1 MHLLRGACSS
11 TIWAVVSPLEATLDI
26 RPRARIDVVDVR
38 AMAAAAYGDVFDRFA
53 RCLYVSPHTTA
64 GYLPQSL
71 ATRLTTRRAGLEPYL
86 HLFQTVFPANAG
98 YQHDNLDLRTELP
111 PEQRRVEP
119 TNGDSHL
126 AFMAAGLHTC
136 VSYRTDRTGPVY
148 FVDLDGAHEGTP
160 RKRATRLV
168 GYNEEREIARMSLE
182 VPVSKHPIEAV
193 SLKDPSLGL
202 SARLNELI
210 RRQGVTKGRVRLE
223 LGRDERH
230 ASLTINEYETLLM
243 QHDLAEVL
251 RNPLKFAAQKARHAW
266 SDPLAVP
273 VKAVDYAKYDLVRAV
288 NRLFDALGL
297 SASRLEFALA
307 RALELP
313 ASRLL
318 RMKRSVNLLVSDAGT
333 DGTGAVVE
341 GTFQA
346 PIMVQ
351 WRPATAGRRT
361 VEVVLSRFL

>member
-1 MHLLRGACSS
+1 VA
-11 TIWAVVSPLEATLDI
+11 PLEAALDI
-26 RPRARIDVVDVR
+26 RPRARIDIVDVR
-38 AMAAAAYGDVFDRFA
+38 AMAAAAHGDVFDRFA

-86 HLFQTVFPANAG
+86 HLFQTVFPAGAG
-98 YQHDNLDLRTELP
+98 YQHDNLDLRTELR

-136 VSYRTDRTGPVY
+136 VSYRTERVGPVY
-148 FVDLDGAHEGTP
+148 FVDLDGSHEGTP
-160 RKRATRLV
+160 RKRVTRLV
-168 GYNEEREIARMSLE
+168 GYNQEIEVARTTLD
-182 VPVSKHPIEAV
+182 VPVSRHPIEAV
-193 SLKDPSLGL
+193 NLKDPALGL
-202 SARLNELI
+202 DDRLKELI
-210 RRQGVTKGRVRLE
+210 REHGVTKGRVRLE
-223 LGRDERH
+223 LAPDERD

-251 RNPLKFAAQKARHAW
+251 RNPLKFAAEKARNAW

-288 NRLFDALGL
+288 NKLLDALGL

-307 RALELP
+307 RALEVP

-318 RMKRSVNLLVSDAGT
+318 RMKRSVNLLVS
-333 DGTGAVVE
+333 GTGPTGCGVVVE

-351 WRPATAGRRT
+351 WRPAADGRRT
-361 VEVVLSRFL
+361 IEVALSRFL

>member
-1 MHLLRGACSS
+1 MA
-11 TIWAVVSPLEATLDI
+11 PLEATLDI
-26 RPRARIDVVDVR
+26 RPRDRVDIVDVR
-38 AMAAAAYGDVFDRFA
+38 AKAASTFGDAFEGYA

-64 GYLPQSL
+64 GYLPQNL
-71 ATRLTTRRAGLEPYL
+71 AARLTRRTAGVEPYL

-119 TNGDSHL
+119 INGDSHL
-126 AFMAAGLHTC
+126 AFMAADLRTC
-136 VSYRTDRTGPVY
+136 VSYKTAFQGPVY

-160 RKRATRLV
+160 RHRVTRLV
-168 GYNEEREIARMSLE
+168 GYNSEVEVARVSIQ
-182 VPVSKHPIEAV
+182 VPVSRHPIEAV

-202 SARLNELI
+202 SEMLADLI
-210 RRQGVTKGRVRLE
+210 RQHGVSKGRVRLE
-223 LGRDERH
+223 LGRDERD

-251 RNPLKFAAQKARHAW
+251 RNPLKFAAEKARHAW

-273 VKAVDYAKYDLVRAV
+273 GKAVEYARYDLVRAV
-288 NRLFDALGL
+288 NKLLDAFGL
-297 SASRLEFALA
+297 SASRLEFAIA
-307 RALELP
+307 RALEVP

-318 RMKRSVNLLVSDAGT
+318 RMKRSVNLLVSDSGATGR
-333 DGTGAVVE
+333 GAVVE
-341 GTFQA
+341 GAYQT

-351 WRPATAGRRT
+351 WRPPAAGRRT

>member
-1 MHLLRGACSS
+1 VA
-11 TIWAVVSPLEATLDI
+11 PLEAALDI
-26 RPRARIDVVDVR
+26 RPRARIDIVDVR
-38 AMAAAAYGDVFDRFA
+38 AMAAATHGDAFDRFP

-86 HLFQTVFPANAG
+86 HLFQTVFPAGAG

-136 VSYRTDRTGPVY
+136 VSYRTERAGPVY
-148 FVDLDGAHEGTP
+148 FVDLDGAFEGTP
-160 RKRATRLV
+160 RKRVTRLV
-168 GYNEEREIARMSLE
+168 GYNQEIEVGRTTMQ
-182 VPVSKHPIEAV
+182 VPVSRHPIEAV

-202 SARLNELI
+202 TDRLNALI
-210 RRQGVTKGRVRLE
+210 REHGVTKGRVRLE
-223 LGRDERH
+223 LAQDERY

-243 QHDLAEVL
+243 QHDLADVL

-266 SDPLAVP
+266 NDPLAVP
-273 VKAVDYAKYDLVRAV
+273 VKAMEYAKYDLVRAV
-288 NRLFDALGL
+288 NKLMDALGL
-297 SASRLEFALA
+297 SSSRLEFALA
-307 RALELP
+307 RALEVP

-318 RMKRSVNLLVSDAGT
+318 RMRRSVNLLVSDAGST
-333 DGTGAVVE
+333 GKGAVVE

-351 WRPATAGRRT
+351 WRPAAAGQRK